1 MGDVINDEVTLT
13 GVAIPLRP
21 RPLRLSV
28 VSSISNSASDGK
40 QISTAAWHLALL
52 AADAVAGMAAALVA
66 VVGRYGVTQPLGP
79 SLLYVVLVV
88 AAPLAWPAMLT
99 LMGTYEDHRMG
110 SGAAEFGRIA
120 NAGLWMLAMLVFIS
134 YLTHSDVSRE
144 VAGVGVSSMVALSL
158 TAHLTGRVMLR
169 RRLRV
174 GGSIHRAVVIGSA
187 DEIRGLVA
195 HIGRLPHAG
204 LRVVGA
210 CVAETT
216 DGAMGASPPAHP
228 SLVAEILE
236 LARKSSADTVVVT
249 GSSVLT
255 GAELRRLSWDLEGT
269 GIRLLIAPGVTE
281 LAGPRLVIRPIGG
294 LPLLDVREA
303 GFHGGAWFV
312 KATLDRLVA
321 GVLCIVLSPLLA
333 VIALAVR
340 LGSPGPALFRQS
352 RVGLNGKEF
361 TLLKFRTM
369 CEGADRDLATI
380 AELNEHDGVLF
391 KIRRDPRVTPVGRF
405 LRRYSLDELP
415 QLWNVLNGTM
425 SMIGP
430 RPPLASEVDRYPGDL
445 RRRRLLVRPGITGLW
460 QVSGR
465 SDLSWDETVR
475 LDLEYVENWSV
486 LLDAAVLWK
495 TVRAVVSGRGA
506 Y

>member
-1 MGDVINDEVTLT
+1 MTLT
-13 GVAIPLRP
+13 GVAVPLRP

-28 VSSISNSASDGK
+28 VPSIPNVAGEGK
-40 QISTAAWHLALL
+40 QISTAAWHAALL
-52 AADAVAGMAAALVA
+52 GADVAAGVAAALVA

-79 SLLYVVLVV
+79 SLLYVILVV
-88 AAPLAWPAMLT
+88 AAPVAWPAMLT
-99 LMGTYEDHRMG
+99 ITGTYQDHRMA

-120 NAGLWMLAMLVFIS
+120 NAGLWMLALLIFMS

-158 TAHLTGRVMLR
+158 SAHLTGRVLLR

-187 DEIRGLVA
+187 DEIRGLVD

-210 CVAETT
+210 CVAEPA
-216 DGAMGASPPAHP
+216 DGPAGASHPSHP
-228 SLVAEILE
+228 SLVTEILE
-236 LARKSSADTVVVT
+236 SARTSSADTVVVT

-312 KATLDRLVA
+312 KSALDRIIA
-321 GVLCIVLSPLLA
+321 GLLCIVLSPALA

-340 LGSPGPALFRQS
+340 LGSPGPALFRQA

-361 TLLKFRTM
+361 TLYKFRTM
-369 CEGADRDLATI
+369 HQGADRDQASI

-415 QLWNVLNGTM
+415 QLWNVVNGTM